1 MDALLIVLFGLL
13 HIADGVVTYVGLTF
27 ADVAEANPVLNY
39 FAELIGLAYAIPLL
53 KMGGLGF
60 IIFLFMDRHKM
71 KSRWITATLASS
83 VAFYSW
89 VVTQNVILVV
99 SA

>member
-13 HIADGVVTYVGLTF
+13 HIADGVVTYLGLTF

-39 FAELIGLAYAIPLL
+39 CADLIGLGYAIPLL
-53 KMGGLGF
+53 KVGGLAF
-60 IIFLFMDRHKM
+60 IVFLFFDRRKM

-83 VAFYSW
+83 VAFYTY
-89 VVTQNVILVV
+89 VVTQNVMLVV
-99 SA
+99 A